1 LASGNPIHVPR
12 ATWGGSDAG
21 VQQLYMKKHL
31 AMAALLGAT
40 VGVGWL
46 MVLGAVGNLGSSLAL
61 PWNAIMWVSCPPAG
75 VLRTAWWLVPILN
88 GVLYAGIAVLIQFFR
103 KFIRP
108 FAK

>member
-1 LASGNPIHVPR
+1 
-12 ATWGGSDAG
+12 
-21 VQQLYMKKHL
+21 MKKHI

-46 MVLGAVGNLGSSLAL
+46 MVLGAVGNLGSSLTP